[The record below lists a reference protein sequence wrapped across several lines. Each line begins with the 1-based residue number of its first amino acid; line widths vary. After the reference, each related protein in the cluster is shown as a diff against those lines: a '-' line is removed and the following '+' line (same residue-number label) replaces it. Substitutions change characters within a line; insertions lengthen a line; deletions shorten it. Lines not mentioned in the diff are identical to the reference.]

1 MPVFSGGCEAHLIP
15 FTSIEKID
23 KTNFNKEMKANLD
36 VLPLNSWIDTNGKPL
51 IIAGPCSAETEEQV
65 TETVTRIA
73 KEGYAH
79 VIRAGVWKPR
89 TRPGSFEGMGE
100 AALPWLAAVK
110 KETGL
115 PIAVEVATPQHIELA
130 LKYGIDILWIGA
142 RTTVNPFNVQDL
154 ADALKGVD
162 VPVLIKNPVNPDLA
176 LWVGAFERIAGAGI
190 KKMAAIH
197 RGFSNAQETKYRN
210 SPMWQLAV
218 ELKTLFPQL
227 PIIGD
232 PSHMAG
238 KRAYLF
244 ELAQR
249 ALDLNY
255 DGLIIESHRNPDDAW
270 SDASQQLTPEAL
282 GEMLRELEVRKASY
296 GEDFQSELDRLR
308 QKIDNID
315 RELLEVLAAR
325 MAVVEKLGEY
335 KRDNNV
341 AVLQLDRWKQVHN
354 SRAEQGK
361 KLNLYPEMV
370 EELFKLIHMESIR
383 KQTEVMNQ
391 QPA

>member
-1 MPVFSGGCEAHLIP
+1 MSATLEI
-15 FTSIEKID
+15 
-23 KTNFNKEMKANLD
+23 
-36 VLPLNSWIDTNGKPL
+36 LPMSTWIDTGGMPL
-51 IIAGPCSAETEEQV
+51 VIAGPCSAETEEQV
-65 TETVTRIA
+65 RETVSQIKA
-73 KEGYAH
+73 EGYAN

-100 AALPWLAAVK
+100 AALPWLVEAK

-154 ADALKGVD
+154 ADALQGVD

-176 LWVGAFERIAGAGI
+176 LWIGAFERINRAGI
-190 KKMAAIH
+190 KKLGAIH

-210 SPMWQLAV
+210 SPMWNIAI
-218 ELKTLFPQL
+218 ELKTMFPEL
-227 PIIGD
+227 PMIGD

-255 DGLIIESHRNPDDAW
+255 DGLIIESHRDPDKAW
-270 SDASQQLTPEAL
+270 SDASQQLTPHAL
-282 GEMLRELEVRKASY
+282 GEMLHELHVRKPQY
-296 GEDFQSELDRLR
+296 GTDYQNDLENLRSKLDNL
-308 QKIDNID
+308 D
-315 RELLEVLAAR
+315 RELLEILGTR
-325 MAVVEKLGEY
+325 MSLVEQLGEY

-341 AVLQLDRWKQVHN
+341 AVLQMDRWRQLRKNRADLGKQM
-354 SRAEQGK
+354 
-361 KLNLYPEMV
+361 NLYPDFV
-370 EELFKLIHMESIR
+370 EELFELIHMVSIR
-383 KQTEVMNQ
+383 KQTEVMNNI
-391 QPA
+391 PTA

>member
-1 MPVFSGGCEAHLIP
+1 MPTLSSLGRTHLIP
-15 FTSIEKID
+15 FISIEKID

-282 GEMLRELEVRKASY
+282 GEMLRELEVRKPSY

-335 KRDNNV
+335 KRDNSV

>member
-1 MPVFSGGCEAHLIP
+1 MSATLEISPMS
-15 FTSIEKID
+15 
-23 KTNFNKEMKANLD
+23 
-36 VLPLNSWIDTNGKPL
+36 SWVDTGGKPL
-51 IIAGPCSAETEEQV
+51 VIAGPCSAETEDQV
-65 TETVTRIA
+65 RDTVRQIKA
-73 KEGYAH
+73 EGYAN

-100 AALPWLAAVK
+100 AALPWLVDAK

-130 LKYGIDILWIGA
+130 LKYGVDILWVGA

-154 ADALKGVD
+154 ADALQGVD

-176 LWVGAFERIAGAGI
+176 LWIGAFERINRAGI
-190 KKMAAIH
+190 KKLGAIH

-210 SPMWQLAV
+210 SPMWNIAI
-218 ELKTLFPQL
+218 ELKTMFPEL
-227 PIIGD
+227 PMIGD

-255 DGLIIESHRNPDDAW
+255 DGLIIESHRDPDKAW
-270 SDASQQLTPEAL
+270 SDASQQLTPRAL
-282 GEMLRELEVRKASY
+282 GEMLHELHVRKAEY
-296 GEDFQSELDRLR
+296 GTDYQSQLDTLR
-308 QKIDNID
+308 SKLDNLD
-315 RELLEVLAAR
+315 RELLEALGTR
-325 MAVVEKLGEY
+325 MSLVEQLGEY

-341 AVLQLDRWKQVHN
+341 AVLQMDRWRQLRKNRADLGKQ
-354 SRAEQGK
+354 
-361 KLNLYPEMV
+361 LNLYPDFV
-370 EELFKLIHMESIR
+370 EELFELIHMASIR
-383 KQTEVMNQ
+383 KQTEVMNNE
-391 QPA
+391 PAA

>member
-1 MPVFSGGCEAHLIP
+1 M
-15 FTSIEKID
+15 
-23 KTNFNKEMKANLD
+23 NANLD
-36 VLPLNSWIDTNGKPL
+36 VVPMQDWINTQGKPL

-65 TETVTRIA
+65 RQTVSEIA
-73 KEGYAH
+73 QQGYAH

-100 AALPWLAAVK
+100 AALPWLAQMK
-110 KETGL
+110 KETGI
-115 PIAVEVATPQHIELA
+115 PVAVEVATPQHVELA

-154 ADALKGVD
+154 ADALRGVD

-190 KKMAAIH
+190 RKMAAIH

-210 SPMWQLAV
+210 SPMWQLAI
-218 ELKTLFPQL
+218 EMKRLFPQL
-227 PIIGD
+227 PMIGD

-249 ALDLNY
+249 ALDLKY
-255 DGLIIESHRNPDDAW
+255 DGLIIESHCNPDAAW
-270 SDASQQLTPEAL
+270 SDASQQLTPVAL
-282 GEMLRELEVRKASY
+282 GEMLKQLEVRQPEY
-296 GEDFQSELDRLR
+296 GSDYQSELEKLR
-308 QKIDNID
+308 AKIDNLD
-315 RELLEVLAAR
+315 REMLEVLAAR
-325 MAVVEKLGEY
+325 MSVVEQLGEY

-341 AVLQLDRWKQVHN
+341 AVLQLDRWKQVHL
-354 SRAEQGK
+354 SRAEAGK
-361 KLNLYPEMV
+361 QLGLYAEMV

-391 QPA
+391 HPA

>member
-1 MPVFSGGCEAHLIP
+1 
-15 FTSIEKID
+15 
-23 KTNFNKEMKANLD
+23 MKANLD
-36 VLPLNSWIDTNGKPL
+36 ILPLSSWIDTAGKPL

-65 TETVTRIA
+65 RETVTQIA

-100 AALPWLAAVK
+100 AALPWLVEMK

-115 PIAVEVATPQHIELA
+115 PIAIEVATPQHVELA

-154 ADALKGVD
+154 ADSLKGVD

-197 RGFSNAQETKYRN
+197 RGFSNAQETKFRN

-238 KRAYLF
+238 KRAYLY

-255 DGLIIESHRNPDDAW
+255 DGLIIESHRNPDEAW
-270 SDASQQLTPEAL
+270 SDASQQLTPFAL
-282 GEMLRELEVRKASY
+282 GEMLRSLEIRKPSY
-296 GEDFQSELDRLR
+296 GEDFQSELEQLR

-325 MAVVEKLGEY
+325 MSVVEKLGDY
-335 KRDNNV
+335 KRENNV
-341 AVLQLDRWKQVHN
+341 AVLQLDRWKQLHN
-354 SRAEQGK
+354 SRAEIGK
-361 KLNLYPEMV
+361 SLNLYPELV
-370 EELFKLIHMESIR
+370 EEMFKLIHMESIR

-391 QPA
+391 QTA